1 MLYALSIWRLFWLA
15 YALHSQQMKSL
26 DSISPAETARIAT
39 ATEVAK
45 LAGVSTA
52 TVSRV
57 FNKVGNIS
65 ANRVDRVLAAASQL
79 GYVPHA
85 AARTLAS
92 RRSRLVGAIIPTI
105 ENPNF
110 GRAIE
115 ALQGILTDNG
125 YTLLLG
131 SSGYDGQKESQQVRA
146 LVSQGVDAI
155 VWVGN
160 LHQPETIE
168 FLHRYKVPFV
178 NIWVNDSKYPC
189 IGFDNRDAG
198 QIVANY
204 LLDLGH
210 RNIGVIAGVTRNNDR
225 ASLRVSGIRDALEK
239 RGVALPNEMLIE
251 RPYRIIEGQMGFR
264 ALMESRPTPTAI
276 ICGNDILA
284 FGALL
289 EAGRLGFS
297 VPADM
302 SIAGFDDLE
311 FSGALSPSLTTIRID
326 AEQIGI
332 RTAEHILRLMA
343 GMPVA
348 RSTTIPI
355 SLIVRGSTAP
365 PAQRAS

>member
-1 MLYALSIWRLFWLA
+1 
-15 YALHSQQMKSL
+15 
-26 DSISPAETARIAT
+26 
-39 ATEVAK
+39 
-45 LAGVSTA
+45 
-52 TVSRV
+52 
-57 FNKVGNIS
+57 
-65 ANRVDRVLAAASQL
+65 
-79 GYVPHA
+79 
-85 AARTLAS
+85 
-92 RRSRLVGAIIPTI
+92 
-105 ENPNF
+105 
-110 GRAIE
+110 
-115 ALQGILTDNG
+115 
-125 YTLLLG
+125 
-131 SSGYDGQKESQQVRA
+131 

-178 NIWVNDSKYPC
+178 NIWVNDSEHPC
-189 IGFDNRDAG
+189 IGFDNKAAG
-198 QIVANY
+198 RIVADY

-210 RNIGVIAGVTRNNDR
+210 RNIGVIAGVTHNNDR
-225 ASLRVSGIRDALEK
+225 ASLRVSGIREALEK
-239 RGVALPNEMLIE
+239 RGVALPNEMMIE
-251 RPYRIIEGQMGFR
+251 RPYRIVEGQIGFR
-264 ALMESRPTPTAI
+264 ALMESRPKPTAV

-343 GMPVA
+343 GMPVTK
-348 RSTTIPI
+348 STTIPT

-365 PAQRAS
+365 PAQREPQP

>member
-1 MLYALSIWRLFWLA
+1 MSD
-15 YALHSQQMKSL
+15 L
-26 DSISPAETARIAT
+26 DSILPASTGRIAT
-39 ATEVAK
+39 ASEVAK

-65 ANRVDRVLAAASQL
+65 AGRVDRVLAAASQL

-85 AARTLAS
+85 AARALAS

-115 ALQGILTDNG
+115 ALQRVLADNG

-131 SSGYDGQKESQQVRA
+131 SSGYDGQNETQQVRA

-160 LHQPETIE
+160 LHQPETVE

-178 NIWVNDSKYPC
+178 NIWVHDGEHPC
-189 IGFDNRDAG
+189 VGFDNKDAG
-198 QIVANY
+198 QMVANY

-210 RNIGVIAGVTRNNDR
+210 EIIGVIAGVTHNNDR
-225 ASLRVSGIRDALEK
+225 ASLRVSGIRAALEK
-239 RGVALPNEMLIE
+239 RGMALPKEMLIE
-251 RPYRIIEGQMGFR
+251 RPYRIIEGQIGFR
-264 ALMESRPTPTAI
+264 ALIESRPVPTAI

-297 VPADM
+297 VPADI

-311 FSGALSPSLTTIRID
+311 FSGALSPSLTTVRID

-332 RTAEHILRLMA
+332 RTAEHILRVMA

-348 RSTTIPI
+348 KSTMIPI

-365 PAQRAS
+365 PTRKIMPT

>member
-1 MLYALSIWRLFWLA
+1 MKNVESITA
-15 YALHSQQMKSL
+15 AE
-26 DSISPAETARIAT
+26 ISRIAT
-39 ATEVAK
+39 ASEVAK

-65 ANRVDRVLAAASQL
+65 ASRVDRVLAAASQL

-92 RRSRLVGAIIPTI
+92 RRSRLVGAIIPTL

-110 GRAIE
+110 SRAVE
-115 ALQGILTDNG
+115 ALQGSLADNG

-160 LHQPETIE
+160 LHQPETID
-168 FLHRYKVPFV
+168 FLNRHKVPFV
-178 NIWVNDSKYPC
+178 NIWVNESEYPC
-189 IGFDNRDAG
+189 IGFDNKEAG
-198 QIVANY
+198 RIVATY
-204 LLDLGH
+204 LVDLGH
-210 RNIGVIAGVTRNNDR
+210 RAIGVIAGMNRNNDR
-225 ASLRVSGIRDALEK
+225 ASQRVSGIRDALEK
-239 RGVALPNEMLIE
+239 RGVAFPSEMLIE
-251 RPYRIIEGQMGFR
+251 RPYRIIEGQIGFR
-264 ALMESRPTPTAI
+264 ALVESHPALTAV

-289 EAGRLGFS
+289 EAGRLGLS
-297 VPADM
+297 VPGDM

-311 FSGALSPSLTTIRID
+311 FSAALSPSLTTIRID

-332 RTAEHILRLMA
+332 RTAEHILRLVA

-348 RSTTIPI
+348 KSTTIPI

-365 PAQRAS
+365 PASQAPRT

>member
-1 MLYALSIWRLFWLA
+1 
-15 YALHSQQMKSL
+15 MKSL
-26 DSISPAETARIAT
+26 ESHSPAEITPVAT
-39 ATEVAK
+39 ASEVAK

-65 ANRVDRVLAAASQL
+65 ASRVDRVLAAASQL

-92 RRSRLVGAIIPTI
+92 RRSRLVGAIIPTL

-110 GRAIE
+110 SRAVE
-115 ALQGILTDNG
+115 ALQGSLADNG

-131 SSGYDGQKESQQVRA
+131 SSGYDGQKESQQVRT

-160 LHQPETIE
+160 LHQPETVA
-168 FLHRYKVPFV
+168 FLQRHRVPFV
-178 NIWVNDSKYPC
+178 NIWVHDSEHPC
-189 IGFDNRDAG
+189 IGFDNRAAG

-210 RNIGVIAGVTRNNDR
+210 RNIGVIAGVTHNNDR
-225 ASLRVSGIRDALEK
+225 ASLRVLGVRDALER

-251 RPYRIIEGQMGFR
+251 RPYRIIEGQIGFR
-264 ALMESRPTPTAI
+264 ALMESRPAPTAV

-289 EAGRLGFS
+289 EAGRLGVS
-297 VPADM
+297 VPAEM

-326 AEQIGI
+326 AEQIGT

-343 GMPVA
+343 GLPVA
-348 RSTTIPI
+348 KSTTIPI
-355 SLIVRGSTAP
+355 HLIVRGSTAP
-365 PAQRAS
+365 PAARLRYL